1 MIHKCENR
9 FIEFL
14 QPISCTFLYEKCL
27 EIFVNLDIDHH
38 CIILGVLWAT
48 NRVDRCKLFVAI
60 QGCVLAAGRGSLK
73 SFKISVGHE
82 SATDIV
88 AEPVSI
94 IALIQHGEGDSS
106 TKWPFEPVI
115 KIPLHHTDKQ
125 ANVSSISTINAF
137 WVDTHEELVST
148 QTSVNRRTIK

>member
-1 MIHKCENR
+1 M
-9 FIEFL
+9 
-14 QPISCTFLYEKCL
+14 
-27 EIFVNLDIDHH
+27 NLDIYIDHH
-38 CIILGVLWAT
+38 CIIFRVLWAT
-48 NRVDRCKLFVAI
+48 NRVDGRKLFVAI
-60 QGCVLAAGRGSLK
+60 QGSVLSAGSRFLK

-88 AEPVSI
+88 AEAVSI

-106 TKWPFEPVI
+106 TKWPSEPVI
-115 KIPLHHTDKQ
+115 KIPLHHTNKKG
-125 ANVSSISTINAF
+125 NVSSISTINAF

>member
-1 MIHKCENR
+1 MAL
-9 FIEFL
+9 L
-14 QPISCTFLYEKCL
+14 QPSSCTFLYEKCL

-38 CIILGVLWAT
+38 CIIFGVLWPT
-48 NRVDRCKLFVAI
+48 NRVDGRKLLVAI
-60 QGCVLAAGRGSLK
+60 QSDVLAAGRGFLK

-88 AEPVSI
+88 AEAVSI

-106 TKWPFEPVI
+106 TKWPSEPVI
-115 KIPLHHTDKQ
+115 KIPLHHTNKKG
-125 ANVSSISTINAF
+125 NVSSISTINAF

>member
-1 MIHKCENR
+1 MAL
-9 FIEFL
+9 L
-14 QPISCTFLYEKCL
+14 QPSSCTFLYEKCL
-27 EIFVNLDIDHH
+27 EIFVNLDIYIDHH
-38 CIILGVLWAT
+38 CIIFRVLWAT
-48 NRVDRCKLFVAI
+48 NRVDGRKLFVAI
-60 QGCVLAAGRGSLK
+60 QGSVLSAGSRFLK

-88 AEPVSI
+88 AEAVSI

-115 KIPLHHTDKQ
+115 KIPLHHTNKKG
-125 ANVSSISTINAF
+125 NVSSISTINAF

>member
-1 MIHKCENR
+1 MIHKCENH
-9 FIEFL
+9 FMEFF
-14 QPISCTFLYEKCL
+14 QPRSCTFLHEKCS
-27 EIFVNLDIDHH
+27 EIFVNLDIDHYF
-38 CIILGVLWAT
+38 IIFGVLWAT
-48 NRVDRCKLFVAI
+48 NRVDGCKIFVAI
-60 QGCVLAAGRGSLK
+60 QGSVLSAGRGFLK

-88 AEPVSI
+88 AEAVSI

-115 KIPLHHTDKQ
+115 KIPLHHTNKK
-125 ANVSSISTINAF
+125 ANVSSISTIIAF